1 MPKGYKSYTK
11 GKQVKVVTTNGAERP
26 DLQGAFARK
35 EEHERMDQYAKPG
48 TSAAKRQSDPYETSF
63 PTSRYR
69 SRRP

>member
-1 MPKGYKSYTK
+1 MKGFRSYTK
-11 GKQVKVVTTNGAERP
+11 GKQVKVVKNQDP
-26 DLQGAFARK
+26 DMQGAFARK
-35 EEHERMDQYAKPG
+35 PDNERMDQYAKPG

>member
-1 MPKGYKSYTK
+1 MKGYRSYTK
-11 GKQVKVVTTNGAERP
+11 GKQVKVAVNGEP
-26 DLQGAFARK
+26 DLQGTFAK
-35 EEHERMDQYAKPG
+35 KPDNERMDQYAKPG